1 MSTVQRFFDIVD
13 WVLKMGGKR
22 CDPLTPSH
30 TKFQSSSISEKLTKL
45 TYLTTD
51 EFKNSNTEQYNPIKP
66 YNNCVGDYKLNI
78 NYYKELSFSLIK
90 DHIL

>member
-13 WVLKMGGKR
+13 WMLKMGGKG
-22 CDPLTPSH
+22 CDPLTPPH

-51 EFKNSNTEQYNPIKP
+51 EFKNSNTEQY
-66 YNNCVGDYKLNI
+66 YSLTQLNLKI
-78 NYYKELSFSLIK
+78 IVLETTKK
-90 DHIL
+90 